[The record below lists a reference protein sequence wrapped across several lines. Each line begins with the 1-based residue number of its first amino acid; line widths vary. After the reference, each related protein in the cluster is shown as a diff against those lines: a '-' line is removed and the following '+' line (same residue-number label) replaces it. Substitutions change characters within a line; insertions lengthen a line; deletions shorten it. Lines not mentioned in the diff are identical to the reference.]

1 MKSPV
6 IARSAVS
13 LTELGVQNSPAKL
26 VPAGSVLLVVR
37 SGILKHTLPV
47 ALTSAVVTMNQD
59 MKALVPKAT
68 VHAPYLARLVKS
80 LQPTVLGWVRATT
93 ADNFPIDKLLDYEID
108 VPPIEEQRRIAAILD
123 QADDLRVKQSSAISC
138 YEDLTQSIFLDMFG
152 SPATWSSRWEMGTI
166 GDMAEDVQYGTA
178 AKAGATGEWPIIRM
192 GNITDDGRLD
202 LADLKWIDLANRDL
216 PKFTVKRGDLLFNRT
231 NSREKVGKTCVVAAD
246 QPLAF
251 AGYLI
256 RVRFKPEHCPEFVNA
271 YLTSDFGRALRL
283 SMAKPAVNQ
292 ANISASEMRRMPIAC
307 PPSTLQRRFA
317 DALSLVDVER
327 ERQLTALSE
336 TQELFAALQS
346 RAFSGQL

>member
-1 MKSPV
+1 MTKVRLRKVVSVIGGGTPRKSSPEYYGGSIPWVTPKDMKSPV

-123 QADDLRVKQSSAISC
+123 QADDLRVKHSSAISC

-231 NSREKVGKTCVVAAD
+231 NK
-246 QPLAF
+246 
-251 AGYLI
+251 
-256 RVRFKPEHCPEFVNA
+256 
-271 YLTSDFGRALRL
+271 
-283 SMAKPAVNQ
+283 
-292 ANISASEMRRMPIAC
+292 
-307 PPSTLQRRFA
+307 
-317 DALSLVDVER
+317 
-327 ERQLTALSE
+327 
-336 TQELFAALQS
+336 
-346 RAFSGQL
+346 